1 MVRED
6 TNLGGSV
13 FVTIE
18 VATSPLEILI
28 NNHDFRKAIPNDVWM
43 VFLFPNGILI
53 FLNAVGED
61 TGHGGNAVSKDTDHG
76 GKSAILP
83 QPSNEEKS
91 VDSSLRENPL
101 RRSLLFCRNMKG
113 VFVAIF

>member
-1 MVRED
+1 MGATSVFTGNRNMVRED

-61 TGHGGNAVSKDTDHG
+61 TDHGGNAVSKDTDHG

-83 QPSNEEKS
+83 QPSNEKRALIRHCEKT
-91 VDSSLRENPL
+91 P
-101 RRSLLFCRNMKG
+101 
-113 VFVAIF
+113 

>member
-1 MVRED
+1 MGATSVFTGNRNMVRED

-28 NNHDFRKAIPNDVWM
+28 NNHDFRKATPNDVWM
-43 VFLFPNGILI
+43 VFLFPNDLLI

-61 TGHGGNAVSKDTDHG
+61 TDHG
-76 GKSAILP
+76 GKSEILS
-83 QPSNEEKS
+83 QPSNEKRALIRHCEKT
-91 VDSSLRENPL
+91 P
-101 RRSLLFCRNMKG
+101 
-113 VFVAIF
+113 

>member
-53 FLNAVGED
+53 FLNAV
-61 TGHGGNAVSKDTDHG
+61 SKDTDHG
-76 GKSAILP
+76 GKSEILP
-83 QPSNEEKS
+83 QPSNEKRALIRHCEKT
-91 VDSSLRENPL
+91 P
-101 RRSLLFCRNMKG
+101 
-113 VFVAIF
+113 